1 MRGHRHALPYVIL
14 GPKIS
19 DFFLPNGVKILTKVR
34 ALQVTA
40 MYMGMKASRLKQR
53 DIEGHFLGE
62 EFY

>member
-1 MRGHRHALPYVIL
+1 MPSPTLYL
-14 GPKIS
+14 GRKFLT
-19 DFFLPNGVKILTKVR
+19 FFLPNGVKILTKVR